1 MKVTSY
7 VFVLGVSILP
17 LSTNFILENCSDSVI
32 FSIVHVNII
41 QCGDV
46 LIVPRFNRQL
56 YSVKLTVGR
65 TFVCM
70 SQGRISI
77 LTS

>member
-1 MKVTSY
+1 ML
-7 VFVLGVSILP
+7 VLYNVS
-17 LSTNFILENCSDSVI
+17 
-32 FSIVHVNII
+32 II

-46 LIVPRFNRQL
+46 LIVPQFNRQL
-56 YSVKLTVGR
+56 HSVKLTVGR
-65 TFVCM
+65 TFFHM